1 MSLGESV
8 AYRSLR
14 KNLVPSSGAIRNHLN
29 IVPLYLQ
36 QDSFIIDAQDIL
48 TGGGTDASKA
58 ANFLGIVQGKVRDND
73 AETGRQ
79 WLEKFV
85 TILMQPDVGEYQ
97 VARKIAKEYGK
108 RPIAPKQSIN
118 LSRTLH

>member
-8 AYRSLR
+8 AYCALR
-14 KNLVPSSGAIRNHLN
+14 KNLVPSSGAIKNHLN
-29 IVPLYLQ
+29 IVLLYLQ
-36 QDSFIIDAQDIL
+36 QDSFIIDTQDIL
-48 TGGGTDASKA
+48 TGDGTDASKA
-58 ANFLGIVQGKVRDND
+58 AKFLGIVQEKVRDKD

-85 TILMQPDVGEYQ
+85 TILMQQDVGEYQ

-108 RPIAPKQSIN
+108 PPID